1 MRHLLRFLCAL
12 FVLNVASVASARVAI
27 IQTTARLSDHSETSL
42 QQAVKKTVATAVRGA
57 LAMELSQVALQGIS
71 QVDDETVA
79 VQVLASD
86 VDSEPGQS
94 PERGQSTEPDSG
106 SSEKREI

>member
-1 MRHLLRFLCAL
+1 MRLLCRFLCAL
-12 FVLNVASVASARVAI
+12 CVLSVASVASARVAV

-42 QQAVKKTVATAVRGA
+42 RQAVKEAVATAVRGA
-57 LAMELSQVALQGIS
+57 LAMGLSQVALQGIS

-86 VDSEPGQS
+86 VDPERGQS
-94 PERGQSTEPDSG
+94 QERGQSTESDDA
-106 SSEKREI
+106 SSDKQEI

>member
-12 FVLNVASVASARVAI
+12 FVLNVASVASARVAV

-42 QQAVKKTVATAVRGA
+42 RQAVKEAVATAVRGA
-57 LAMELSQVALQGIS
+57 LAMGLSQVALQGIS

-86 VDSEPGQS
+86 VDPERGQS
-94 PERGQSTEPDSG
+94 QERGQSTESDDA
-106 SSEKREI
+106 SSDKQEI